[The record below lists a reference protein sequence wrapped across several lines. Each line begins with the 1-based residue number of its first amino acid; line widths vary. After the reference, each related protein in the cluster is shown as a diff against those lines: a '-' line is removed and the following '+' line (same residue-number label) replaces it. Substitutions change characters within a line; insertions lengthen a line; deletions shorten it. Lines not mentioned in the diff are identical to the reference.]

1 MGLGKIVYSLE
12 DLQKVCEGVNEKIG
26 IWSIG
31 NHGEI
36 HDGHRKCYEFV
47 KNNSEFIIGLVA
59 NTWML
64 QIAELSKN
72 PIKPVVPPIN
82 PNAIK
87 EAESLCNVLM
97 IYDGEYTTF
106 DKPKELRAQAEK
118 ELPDDDLPDFIRNND
133 LIMDSLRAAQA
144 FKIVMNP
151 KIRYHYHCG
160 SLKDPWR
167 FYYARWHNLK
177 WKDRF
182 YDLIEPEVDEFG
194 QSISDSYP
202 KILQEKINQP
212 LLLRGMR
219 SIEDLRLNV
228 SNIEGLEILY
238 FVYDPNTKYI
248 LARFHHDDFPNK
260 WWNVGLKDG

>member
-1 MGLGKIVYSLE
+1 
-12 DLQKVCEGVNEKIG
+12 
-26 IWSIG
+26 
-31 NHGEI
+31 
-36 HDGHRKCYEFV
+36 
-47 KNNSEFIIGLVA
+47 
-59 NTWML
+59 
-64 QIAELSKN
+64 
-72 PIKPVVPPIN
+72 
-82 PNAIK
+82 
-87 EAESLCNVLM
+87 M